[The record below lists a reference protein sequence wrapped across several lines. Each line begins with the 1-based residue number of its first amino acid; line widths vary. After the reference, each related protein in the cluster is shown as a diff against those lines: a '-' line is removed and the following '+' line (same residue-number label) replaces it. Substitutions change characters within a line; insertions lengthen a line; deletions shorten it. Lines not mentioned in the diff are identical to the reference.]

1 MNEHE
6 VRAWADPGR
15 RQFFVRASI
24 FIGLAAV
31 AQASAALPPG
41 PSNLGL
47 YWASLAVFSLCALSV
62 FLPWQRFPRW
72 AILVPTLGYLVSVTL
87 LLISGGTDPS
97 VQSTA
102 GGLSALVLLP
112 VLAMALYYPSS
123 YTAIVVCG
131 SMLSLAT
138 VGVAVQ
144 STEATDLRRLFLW
157 TAVGAVVA
165 MTVHH
170 LRNRLEGQVRDSRE
184 LARLGRLMNG
194 ATQSLTSMRDPK
206 EVIAEGTLAM
216 FELAGNGF
224 HGAAYLRVSDGV
236 VTQVAFV
243 DDRGSIPTSYLLKD
257 DPYVRQV
264 IDSGAPL
271 VTSVD
276 RTTMGATLRSVT
288 DEVDITDVALIPVS
302 LNDELHGI
310 FQIDSEG
317 RPFSE
322 DVLARCRSLANVVE
336 LALGNAIAHQELE
349 AQANT
354 DPLTGLSNR
363 RGLSLYLDGDRRLN
377 AMSILVL
384 DIDGLKAI
392 NDAHGHGRVLVDK
405 VLVAVARAAF
415 GGPRGGVTS
424 SPARVETSFWLLSP
438 MPTSQMPAVSPTESP
453 RPSRASR
460 CWVCGPRSAWD
471 TPVPARTVT
480 SNGSASRR
488 TRPCTRPSTSHDGRT
503 LATPGSPI
511 GRDHHL
517 NSGSAL
523 GFGLVQGHGGAHQSL
538 EGLLVDLLALVDV
551 DGTPYVPLE
560 AGVEETRGIL
570 Q

>member
-6 VRAWADPGR
+6 ERAWADPGR

-24 FIGLAAV
+24 FIGLGAI

-41 PSNLGL
+41 PRNAGL
-47 YWASLAVFSLCALSV
+47 YWASLAVFALCAFSV

-194 ATQSLTSMRDPK
+194 ATQSLTSLRDPK

-216 FELAGNGF
+216 FELAGTGF
-224 HGAAYLRVSDGV
+224 HGAGYLRVSDGV
-236 VTQVAFV
+236 VTQVALV

-271 VTSVD
+271 VTRVD
-276 RTTMGATLRSVT
+276 RTAMGATLRSVT
-288 DEVDITDVALIPVS
+288 DEFDITDVALIPVTF
-302 LNDELHGI
+302 NDELHGI
-310 FQIDSEG
+310 FQVDSEG

-392 NDAHGHGRVLVDK
+392 NDAHGHDVGDK
-405 VLVAVARAAF
+405 VLVAVARAAS
-415 GGPRGGVTS
+415 GVLRGS
-424 SPARVETSFWLLSP
+424 
-438 MPTSQMPAVSPTESP
+438 
-453 RPSRASR
+453 
-460 CWVCGPRSAWD
+460 
-471 TPVPARTVT
+471 
-480 SNGSASRR
+480 
-488 TRPCTRPSTSHDGRT
+488 
-503 LATPGSPI
+503 
-511 GRDHHL
+511 
-517 NSGSAL
+517 
-523 GFGLVQGHGGAHQSL
+523 
-538 EGLLVDLLALVDV
+538 DLLARTGGDEFLAVVADADESDARRV
-551 DGTPYVPLE
+551 ADRVTE
-560 AGVEETRGIL
+560 AVSRIKVLGVRTSVSVGYACCGKNGDIERLRQQADEAMYEAKHVARRQHARHPRVTDRA
-570 Q
+570 